1 MDNRAKWK
9 SSDFKSPFQNWQPP
23 PLIYSCS
30 DDEKQALHTL
40 KNAFAPLPPYK
51 VMEQH
56 AIEQNA
62 LVKVDGIPLPTGH
75 IAFLE
80 NTAEQ
85 CTSPQTKHSSEGMQ
99 GARHWVQRVD
109 TPEGVFQRL
118 TDGYGI
124 SLMFGERCHQ
134 YIRNSN
140 NWRGISGCL
149 LDIDVFRDEK
159 HPDAPAPVYS
169 FDELFLRYPLI
180 PRICAFVIPSASSL
194 YKGRPF
200 KARGLVLFPEPI
212 TDMRVYRQFGDI
224 LCGELDCIPQNVTKN
239 PVAVGF
245 GNTHNAAQAYRNERI
260 DTAWISDRLQECA
273 VDVIAETRH
282 RDQVKQQKAERKAH
296 SASQSGNG
304 TGDGEN
310 ISAFIDRCDAL
321 REMMSA
327 GLLTPTRGN
336 EYRWHESENDR
347 SCEIF
352 SDGVIHIFSH
362 TMQAASPAPV
372 LEPVNVHRFYLYQ
385 LAGLD
390 LANDADKAK
399 CREYLFDLGYGS
411 DPSAYQSRKAKA
423 KLQHHTEAEP
433 EPNETLEANRAN
445 REKATD
451 AFLTAETDTLH
462 VFLVK
467 DSTGTGKTYTLI
479 GKAQHHDKRTLA
491 QLPHTDLATQ
501 AVSIAWEHGYKNPYH
516 LLGRAHNWD
525 DSGIADIPVP
535 ARTADLFDRNN
546 CIMFDAVQEYT
557 EKRLAPRTY
566 CEHRCGFRDGCLHLA
581 QYEGLGQRDFIASC
595 TPNLLFDLNM
605 RGYLQSLV
613 TATDEPTD
621 EELAID
627 AILGTESEATPE
639 FDFAIVDDYGIN
651 ALYTD
656 ITFSQKEF
664 KALKKAWRGTP
675 TADFAKQLLK
685 AFKKKKPTGILKAL
699 RNAFESTAEH
709 HAEISEALTQH
720 ARNGIVEY
728 AARPKGSQESQRLL
742 SEKQVIY
749 SDGGTQFIPVDF
761 DAYKELTKKGIPTVH
776 PQKIETQEIG
786 EQARVPHT
794 PTHALIAG
802 VSVEKLTPIWQK
814 GATPIELLDIFL
826 NSIGNDKN
834 APINRTFRA
843 GDPPEPVL
851 TFSIPPQAPAG
862 ILPHIAMLSATTKP
876 ADTQHAFDGQ
886 PVTFSEHT
894 GGNLQWA
901 DGVQVYQ
908 FQDARLTAGSVFEYP
923 KDSDGK
929 RKLQET
935 PIGLTATAEN
945 RLAKLNDWAKA
956 VEGKTAFIS
965 YKEFI
970 DEPFGEAVEGF
981 DIVTHF
987 DRVAGLNFDD
997 LKFLVVFGYPKV
1009 KHEILMGHAR
1019 KQCASDN
1026 TPLPKADLSLTD
1038 DNGKPISEYI
1048 QLTEEAESVENGIS
1062 ITERRY
1068 KDPRL
1073 EKIRHQ
1079 LATEKLD
1086 QAIGRAR
1093 LPVWTDTNTL
1103 IFTDTPIGNITD
1115 RATLFST
1122 AAFNLA
1128 ETHSGL
1134 SEAMD
1139 RIQHA
1144 EATGDVKTVM
1154 ETKQVSER
1162 TARRQTEATRDNK
1175 KAERDKQIIAL
1186 HQQGKSQREIRDALG
1201 ISLGTVNKVLK
1212 GVQKRTSPI
1221 STYNWT
1227 CPKMNTPDNP
1237 DRPCLEGDS
1246 DQEAEIFRRY
1256 DAGQTQEAI
1265 KDALGIGIATVNRVL
1280 NTRDF

>member
-1 MDNRAKWK
+1 MKWQGV
-9 SSDFKSPFQNWQPP
+9 SYRSPLQKWTPP
-23 PLIYSCS
+23 PFVYPGDAHEETALHRL
-30 DDEKQALHTL
+30 KQA
-40 KNAFAPLPPYK
+40 FSPLPLYSDLEK
-51 VMEQH
+51 EAAAQQTTVS
-56 AIEQNA
+56 IET
-62 LVKVDGIPLPTGH
+62 PLPSGH

-85 CTSPQTKHSSEGMQ
+85 CTSPQTKHSAEGMQ

-109 TPEGVFQRL
+109 TPDGVFQRL

-124 SLMFGERCHQ
+124 SLMVGERHHQ
-134 YIRNSN
+134 YIRNSH
-140 NWRGISGCL
+140 NWRGIVGCL

-159 HPDAPAPVYS
+159 HPNAPDPVYS
-169 FDELFLRYPLI
+169 QDELFERYPLI

-194 YKGRPF
+194 YEGRPF
-200 KARGLVLFPEPI
+200 KARGVVLFPEPV

-224 LCGELDCIPQNVTKN
+224 LCGEIDCIPQNVTKN

-245 GNTHNAAQAYRNERI
+245 GNTHNAPQAYRNDWI
-260 DTAWISDRLQECA
+260 DTAWISDRLQESA

-282 RDQVKQQKAERKAH
+282 RNRQKQQKAERKAH

-321 REMMSA
+321 REMVRG
-327 GLLTPTRGN
+327 GLLTQGRGN

-451 AFLTAETDTLH
+451 AFLTTEPETLH

-467 DSTGTGKTYTLI
+467 DSTGTGKSHTTI
-479 GKAQHHDKRTLA
+479 GKAQQHDKRTLA
-491 QLPHTDLATQ
+491 QLPHTDFATQ
-501 AVSIAWEHGYKNPYH
+501 AVSIAWEYGYKNPYH
-516 LLGRAHNWD
+516 LLGRGHNWD

-546 CIMFDAVQEYT
+546 CIMFDCVQEYT

-581 QYEGLGQRDFIASC
+581 QYEGLGDRDFVASC

-605 RGYLQSLV
+605 RSYLQSLV

-627 AILGTESEATPE
+627 AILGTESEATPD

-651 ALYTD
+651 ALFTD

-675 TADFAKQLLK
+675 TADFTKQLLK
-685 AFKKKKPTGILKAL
+685 AFKKKKPQKIVKAL

-720 ARNGIVEY
+720 ARNGLVEY
-728 AARPKGSQESQRLL
+728 ADRPKGSQESQRLL

-749 SDGGTQFIPVDF
+749 GDGGTQFIPVDF
-761 DAYKELTKKGIPTVH
+761 DAYKELTDKGIPTVH
-776 PQKIETQEIG
+776 PQKLQTQEIG
-786 EQARVPHT
+786 EQVRVPHT

-862 ILPHIAMLSATTKP
+862 ILPQIAMLSATTNT

-886 PVTFSEHT
+886 PVTFSVHT

-901 DGVQVYQ
+901 DGAQVYQ
-908 FQDARLTAGSVFEYP
+908 FQDARLTAASVFEYP
-923 KDSDGK
+923 TDADGK

-935 PIGLTATAEN
+935 PIGLTPTAEK
-945 RLAKLNDWAKA
+945 RLAKLNNWAKA
-956 VEGKTAFIS
+956 TDGLTAFIS
-965 YKEFI
+965 YKEFTE
-970 DEPFGEAVEGF
+970 EPFGEAVNGF
-981 DIVTHF
+981 DDVKHF
-987 DRVAGLNFDD
+987 DDVAGLNFDD

-1009 KHEILMGHAR
+1009 KHEIVVEHAR
-1019 KQCASDN
+1019 KQYASDSD
-1026 TPLPKADLSLTD
+1026 PLPEAYPTLTD
-1038 DNGKPISEYI
+1038 DNGKTITEYM
-1048 QLTEEAESVENGIS
+1048 QLTEDITVTENGIT

-1073 EKIRHQ
+1073 EKIRRQ
-1079 LATEKLD
+1079 LATEKVE
-1086 QAIGRAR
+1086 QAVGRAR
-1093 LPVWTDTNTL
+1093 LPVWTDTTTL

-1139 RIQHA
+1139 RIQDA
-1144 EATGDVKTVM
+1144 EATGDVKAVM
-1154 ETKQVSER
+1154 ETHDV
-1162 TARRQTEATRDNK
+1162 
-1175 KAERDKQIIAL
+1175 
-1186 HQQGKSQREIRDALG
+1186 GKSQAYDLTKETRVQQNAEKNAELLSKAEELLHKGMSQRGAAKALNITLG
-1201 ISLGTVNKVLK
+1201 KLQSLLK
-1212 GVQKRTSPI
+1212 RK
-1221 STYNWT
+1221 
-1227 CPKMNTPDNP
+1227 
-1237 DRPCLEGDS
+1237 
-1246 DQEAEIFRRY
+1246 
-1256 DAGQTQEAI
+1256 
-1265 KDALGIGIATVNRVL
+1265 
-1280 NTRDF
+1280 